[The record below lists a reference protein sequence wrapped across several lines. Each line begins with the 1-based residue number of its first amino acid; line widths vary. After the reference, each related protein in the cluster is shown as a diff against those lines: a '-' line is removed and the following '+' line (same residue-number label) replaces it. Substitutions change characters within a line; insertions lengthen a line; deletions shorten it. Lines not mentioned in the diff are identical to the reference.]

1 MRLIVE
7 QGSLAGQ
14 EFAPTEPVVSIGRSA
29 ESGLVLRDDG
39 VSRHHAHL
47 QREPRGWL
55 LTDEG
60 STNGTYVNGQRL
72 PPHEPY
78 LLRAGDRIALGS
90 AVLAVYEAGPAVE
103 PGVPMDGDAEG
114 QPRRVHPALMAVG
127 ALVLLVVLAGAALLL
142 VMVLRPAP
150 GPPTPTA
157 GEPLQQMLTALP
169 LPTGFDQIVTD
180 VVPLLPTDLSLPF
193 FGTTATPVP

>member
-14 EFAPTEPVVSIGRSA
+14 EFALAEPVVSIGRSA
-29 ESGLVLRDDG
+29 ESGLVLRDHG
-39 VSRHHAHL
+39 VSRHHARL
-47 QREPRGWL
+47 QRDPRGWL

-78 LLRAGDRIALGS
+78 LLRPGDRIALGS
-90 AVLAVYEAGPAVE
+90 AILAVYEAGPAVAA
-103 PGVPMDGDAEG
+103 GVPMGGDAEG

-127 ALVLLVVLAGAALLL
+127 ALVLLAVLAGAALLL

-193 FGTTATPVP
+193 FGATATPVP